1 MNRIEAVLFDMDG
14 TLGDTTPVVVQA
26 LQETFS
32 QYAGR
37 HYSHDEICAMFGPSE
52 EGVIGRRVSQ
62 ADYPGALSM
71 YLRRYHEL
79 HGRETFPG
87 ALELLTWLHARGI
100 RTAIV
105 TGKGQGTM
113 DISVERM
120 GLGSVIDRVE
130 VGTAAGAEK
139 DAAMMRIL
147 DEWGIAPENAAY
159 VGDAEYD
166 MQAATAVGVQP
177 LGAGWAETTMIKE
190 GQGYPFF
197 RSFAELKAWLEERIG

>member
-32 QYAGR
+32 HYAGR
-37 HYSHDEICAMFGPSE
+37 QYSHDEICAMFGPSE
-52 EGVIGRRVSQ
+52 EGVIGRRV
-62 ADYPGALSM
+62 AREDFPEALAM

-79 HGRETFPG
+79 HGREAFPG
-87 ALELLTWLHARGI
+87 ALELLAWLHARGI
-100 RTAIV
+100 RTGIV

-139 DAAMMRIL
+139 DVAMMRIL
-147 DEWGIAPENAAY
+147 DEWGIAPEHAAY

-190 GQGYPFF
+190 GQDYPFF
-197 RSFAELKAWLEERIG
+197 RSFSELKSWLEERIG